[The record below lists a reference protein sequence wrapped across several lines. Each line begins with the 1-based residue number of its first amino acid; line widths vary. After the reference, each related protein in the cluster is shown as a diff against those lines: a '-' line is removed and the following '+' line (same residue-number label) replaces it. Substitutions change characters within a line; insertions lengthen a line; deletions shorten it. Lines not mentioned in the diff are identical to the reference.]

1 VFDTSFEKKMTG
13 RKLLVSFAHQEI
25 WREASNMLGMTYHK
39 RKIINLNTYA
49 WFVEIMCNGI
59 LP

>member
-1 VFDTSFEKKMTG
+1 VCDTSFEKKNDWQKVVG
-13 RKLLVSFAHQEI
+13 QFCASRNLEGSIKHAWNDLPQE
-25 WREASNMLGMTYHK
+25 
-39 RKIINLNTYA
+39 KIINLNTYA

>member
-1 VFDTSFEKKMTG
+1 MTG

-25 WREASNMLGMTYHK
+25 WREASSMLGMTYHK